1 VATIDGEVEV
11 KIPPGSSSGK
21 KLRLRG
27 KGMPDAS
34 GSAGDHYVT
43 IQIDVP
49 RDLDDDAKK
58 ALIQLVTHLRKRG
71 HND

>member
-1 VATIDGEVEV
+1 
-11 KIPPGSSSGK
+11 
-21 KLRLRG
+21 
-27 KGMPDAS
+27 MPDPT
-34 GSAGDHYVT
+34 GSVGDHYVT

>member
-1 VATIDGEVEV
+1 MSAFPRWCGAGT
-11 KIPPGSSSGK
+11 SSGK

-27 KGMPDAS
+27 KGLTDRT
-34 GSAGDHYVT
+34 GRNGDHYVT

-49 RDLDDDAKK
+49 GDLDDDAKK
-58 ALIQLVTHLRKRG
+58 QLVQLVTRLRKRG